1 MGAAYKITPELRAEM
16 QADRDAGMSVA
27 QVATKYGVSY
37 VSVEKHTI
45 HRKGGYAAPV
55 SAAKNPITQEELSV
69 FQAGLR
75 VGMRMDL
82 MVMQYDEAGIQ
93 TGFKKERCRIEH
105 GSRHVVV
112 FRRPNGRMEH
122 RTVVELCQMGR
133 GGA

>member
-55 SAAKNPITQEELSV
+55 SAAKNPITQEELSEKAYNYQLEESPYTV
-69 FQAGLR
+69 LCADYRQS
-75 VGMRMDL
+75 
-82 MVMQYDEAGIQ
+82 GIGSNSCGPQ
-93 TGFKKERCRIEH
+93 LAEKYQLKENEFCFRIWIIPE
-105 GSRHVVV
+105 GK
-112 FRRPNGRMEH
+112 
-122 RTVVELCQMGR
+122 
-133 GGA
+133 